1 MFTNNN
7 DTKSEKLNNLLKSE
21 QQKNES
27 QRKSFETSQQAIET
41 LTERVASLE
50 REKSQLSM
58 QSEKFSKVTQ
68 EAMSFKKSAADLRC
82 ELAAKER
89 ELEKEKADKATIE
102 HSHSELLRKIKDLQ
116 KENDELVVK
125 LEGLKTENDGLI
137 TKNKRLEQQIRTV
150 EGNNKVHLQ
159 QINDTLKVPSE
170 LLRVTKGSEIT
181 TSPSEMSFESPSPRI
196 PHLSINDESH
206 STPEK
211 NSTIAPLSPSVK
223 STTEVAFIDTFSRSI
238 SKDDDHSDHFDTKTY
253 SIDQVSDTEGLSE
266 LIEDDDE
273 VDTVSFAK

>member
-1 MFTNNN
+1 L
-7 DTKSEKLNNLLKSE
+7 SNLLKNE

-27 QRKSFETSQQAIET
+27 QKQSFETSQQAIET

-50 REKSQLSM
+50 KEKSQLSM
-58 QSEKFSKVTQ
+58 QSEKFTKITQ
-68 EAMSFKKSAADLRC
+68 EAMNLKKNTADLSK
-82 ELAAKER
+82 ELLEKQR
-89 ELEKEKADKATIE
+89 ELEKEREDKATIE

-125 LEGLKTENDGLI
+125 LEGLKTENDGLMA
-137 TKNKRLEQQIRTV
+137 KNKKLEEQIRTV
-150 EGNNKVHLQ
+150 EGNNKIHLQ

-170 LLRVTKGSEIT
+170 QSRVSKVSEIT
-181 TSPSEMSFESPSPRI
+181 RFSTPPISDLSFESPSTRI
-196 PHLSINDESH
+196 PHLSINDESR

-211 NSTIAPLSPSVK
+211 HSTIQPLSPSVK
-223 STTEVAFIDTFSRSI
+223 SNTEVAFVDTFSRSV
-238 SKDDDHSDHFDTKTY
+238 SKEDDDDDHFDTKTY

>member
-1 MFTNNN
+1 LHE
-7 DTKSEKLNNLLKSE
+7 KSEKLNNILKSE

-50 REKSQLSM
+50 REKSQLSV

-68 EAMSFKKSAADLRC
+68 EAMSFKKNAADLRT

-89 ELEKEKADKATIE
+89 ELEKEKVEKATIE

-137 TKNKRLEQQIRTV
+137 SKNKRLEEQIRTV
-150 EGNNKVHLQ
+150 EGNNKIHLK
-159 QINDTLKVPSE
+159 QINETLKVPSE
-170 LLRVTKGSEIT
+170 QSRVSRGSEFT
-181 TSPSEMSFESPSPRI
+181 TTPPISDISFESPSTRI
-196 PHLSINDESH
+196 PPHLSINDESR

-223 STTEVAFIDTFSRSI
+223 STTEVAFMDTFSRSV
-238 SKDDDHSDHFDTKTY
+238 SKDDEDDHFDTKTY